1 MTDNTLF
8 QMNILKNNISNNN
21 ISNNNNIS
29 RNGMTHYLI
38 TRFSVSFGTMKT
50 QNVFNPNRL
59 NARFDLFQRIC
70 FPSIVNQINKN
81 FTWLILIDKQLPD
94 IYKDLLYSILS
105 TNNKINIKVIEWNVK
120 NSLGNLDWLNSNTD
134 NVITTRLDD
143 DDAMHPNTI
152 DVIQQYYNS
161 PRQNIIDFIT
171 FPYGVKMNPSN
182 KILTSL
188 FQPFIAIG
196 LTMITNIKYFPLS
209 IYAFNHRKIVKNNK
223 IDYSHIMR
231 NVSNRNLIGKIG
243 YIFLQP
249 KILMWIYCIHL
260 QNDSGAKMGHV
271 KMDNFNKELNNNR
284 NRLFEKFN
292 INL

>member
-1 MTDNTLF
+1 MTDNNLF
-8 QMNILKNNISNNN
+8 QMNISKNISKNNN
-21 ISNNNNIS
+21 INIS

-70 FPSIVNQINKN
+70 FPSIVNQINTN

-94 IYKDLLYSILS
+94 NYKDLLYSILS
-105 TNNKINIKVIEWNVK
+105 TNNKINIKVIEWDVK

-134 NVITTRLDD
+134 NIITTRLDD

-171 FPYGVKMNPSN
+171 FPYGVKMNPYN
-182 KILTSL
+182 KILTHK
-188 FQPFIAIG
+188 FDPFMSCG

-249 KILMWIYCIHL
+249 KILMWIYCIHS
-260 QNDSGAKMGHV
+260 QNDSGGKMARV
-271 KMDNFNKELNNNR
+271 KMDNLNKELNNNR

>member
-1 MTDNTLF
+1 MTDNNLF
-8 QMNILKNNISNNN
+8 QMNISKNNISKNN
-21 ISNNNNIS
+21 NNNNIS

-70 FPSIVNQINKN
+70 FPSIVNQINTN
-81 FTWLILIDKQLPD
+81 FTWLILIDKKLPD
-94 IYKDLLYSILS
+94 TYKDLLYSILS

-134 NVITTRLDD
+134 NIITTRLDD

-260 QNDSGAKMGHV
+260 QNDSGAKMTRV
-271 KMDNFNKELNNNR
+271 KMDNLNKELNNNR